1 MHSALRP
8 LGAVSTHIHSEL
20 WRVTEG
26 WLNLAMMTA
35 SMAMAEAIAQSVMKR
50 FIVMSPKSVVGR
62 LHKLST
68 PNGCA
73 RYRVGRSANT
83 RLRRDSLRSTTIYFV
98 YYSTCYRLSQSSK
111 ERKLS
116 YLNVCIVLQMV
127 YDGTSPCNRRE

>member
-50 FIVMSPKSVVGR
+50 LIVMSPKV
-62 LHKLST
+62 
-68 PNGCA
+68 
-73 RYRVGRSANT
+73 
-83 RLRRDSLRSTTIYFV
+83 
-98 YYSTCYRLSQSSK
+98 
-111 ERKLS
+111 
-116 YLNVCIVLQMV
+116 
-127 YDGTSPCNRRE
+127 

>member
-35 SMAMAEAIAQSVMKR
+35 SMATADASAHGAIKR

-62 LHKLST
+62 LHKLSGT
-68 PNGCA
+68 NVPSVHGA
-73 RYRVGRSANT
+73 SPSANT

-98 YYSTCYRLSQSSK
+98 YYSTCYRLSQPSK

-127 YDGTSPCNRRE
+127 YDGTPPCNRRE